1 MERKMHI
8 DTINCVKKYVSEKD
22 YEGLKEYITNREKQ
36 IKQKNNEDESSDY
49 MVNLVKDLK

>member
-8 DTINCVKKYVSEKD
+8 DTINSVKKYISEKD
-22 YEGLKEYITNREKQ
+22 YEGLKQYIENRERQ

-49 MVNLVKDLK
+49 MNSLVNDLK